1 MRVTELP
8 KIFFLN
14 CLGFGHRFEPNVRV
28 LCMQISAE
36 VFHMFFCNYVPL
48 RHKTGRCFPINRGD
62 RERNI
67 SADKGFFYRL
77 GFFGS
82 RLLSSKKSYLQFR
95 QLHFLRYG
103 DIFSMVQEI
112 RFLTIFFSIQSQ
124 MTITYE

>member
-14 CLGFGHRFEPNVRV
+14 CLGNFGHRFEPNVRV

-77 GFFGS
+77 GFLAADSCLPKS
-82 RLLSSKKSYLQFR
+82 RTINFANLIFKVWGYFFKGARNSLSDD
-95 QLHFLRYG
+95 FL
-103 DIFSMVQEI
+103 
-112 RFLTIFFSIQSQ
+112 
-124 MTITYE
+124 